1 MATNYTSYYQL
12 NQWEPTDQVLHT
24 DFNDDNQK
32 IAAALHT
39 LNTTVQQHTSQLSQ
53 QGTQISQ
60 KGDCT
65 FYTTTYEGTGE
76 DTRTL
81 TFPQKPLLLFIF
93 DQATGLA
100 FILAEGVQSTAANGY
115 PLKAS
120 WSGTTLTMT
129 NTNTGVIPGFNYEFA
144 SYVVLALLRTGQ

>member
-32 IAAALHT
+32 IDAALHT

-81 TFPQKPLLLFIF
+81 TFPQKPLLTFICG
-93 DQATGLA
+93 QTTGVV
-100 FILAEGVQSTAANGY
+100 FTLAETVQSTAASGY

-129 NTNTGVIPGFNYEFA
+129 NTSTGVVPGFNQEGYHYIVIGLFRA
-144 SYVVLALLRTGQ
+144 GQ